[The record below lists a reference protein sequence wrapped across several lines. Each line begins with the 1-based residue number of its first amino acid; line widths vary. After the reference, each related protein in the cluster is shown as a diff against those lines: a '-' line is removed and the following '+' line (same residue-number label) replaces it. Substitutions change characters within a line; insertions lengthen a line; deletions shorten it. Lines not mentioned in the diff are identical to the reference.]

1 MIHIIHISRIH
12 LQVKFD
18 SADFLMKP
26 NNPPRPAF
34 AGASVEVPLP
44 DLAIVQLHRH
54 NVASQASKNRP
65 EIAHQMGMMFFHET
79 SNFAED
85 ARQKAKR

>member
-1 MIHIIHISRIH
+1 
-12 LQVKFD
+12 
-18 SADFLMKP
+18 MKP

-44 DLAIVQLHRH
+44 DLAIVQLHRHNVASQAIVQLHRH

-85 ARQKAKR
+85 VRQKAKR